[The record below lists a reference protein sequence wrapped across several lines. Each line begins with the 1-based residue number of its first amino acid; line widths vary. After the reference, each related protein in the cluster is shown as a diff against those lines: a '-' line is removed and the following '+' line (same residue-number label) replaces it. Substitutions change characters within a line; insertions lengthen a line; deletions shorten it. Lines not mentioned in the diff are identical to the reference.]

1 MKEGAEVHRF
11 FSSPNND
18 GQVQKDKPLMACEKH
33 WQDRKTS
40 WTHSASTTLQSAALD
55 IRKAVMKNVKIAPT
69 WTC

>member
-33 WQDRKTS
+33 
-40 WTHSASTTLQSAALD
+40 
-55 IRKAVMKNVKIAPT
+55 
-69 WTC
+69 